1 MGKIFNLSELEK
13 IVLKK
18 KKQGKKFVLCHG
30 VFDILH
36 VGHLNYLK
44 SAKKVADFLI
54 VTLTTDKYIKKGFGR
69 PFFNQKQRAEMLSS
83 LKIVDFVSYCN
94 EPSAVKAIKT
104 IKPNFYA
111 KGIEYKDSKNDL
123 TKKDYLEKRVL
134 KNTKKK
140 WSYTNQ
146 L

>member
-36 VGHLNYLK
+36 LGHLNYLK

-83 LKIVDFVSYCN
+83 L
-94 EPSAVKAIKT
+94 
-104 IKPNFYA
+104 
-111 KGIEYKDSKNDL
+111 
-123 TKKDYLEKRVL
+123 
-134 KNTKKK
+134 
-140 WSYTNQ
+140 
-146 L
+146 